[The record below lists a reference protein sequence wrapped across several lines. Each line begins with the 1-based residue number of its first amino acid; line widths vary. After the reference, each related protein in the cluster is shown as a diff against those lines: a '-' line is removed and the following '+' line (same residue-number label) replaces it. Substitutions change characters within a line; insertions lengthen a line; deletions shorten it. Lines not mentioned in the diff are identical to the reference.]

1 MIKIA
6 TTGLIGYETARRLFD
21 EHEEELR
28 ERFSK
33 RFIADFLRLSEKN
46 CCIDVEK
53 IADDVGVYTDICP
66 RSVCLADELHD
77 EEGLRKKLQPE
88 GGFAES
94 SLTNDNF
101 KVYITT
107 ISEGGLFAALW
118 RACEDLKLI
127 LNGEQVAGKT
137 AVAGK
142 RPVGCEVDLN
152 SICIRQEVIEI
163 SELYDE
169 NPYEAPSRGAWLI
182 LWDEEKEDDLSEH
195 LRDIIKDADKIGRI
209 TKKNDRILTGAESI
223 RFLTPPAR
231 QEKDIR
237 DRRQNSAIDTD
248 R

>member
-28 ERFSK
+28 ARFSN
-33 RFIADFLRLSEKN
+33 RFIAEFLRLSEEN
-46 CCIDVEK
+46 GCIDAEK
-53 IADDVGVYTDICP
+53 IADDGGVYTDFSHQDVDKGID
-66 RSVCLADELHD
+66 RLQ
-77 EEGLRKKLQPE
+77 EESRPMELQPGC

-94 SLTNDNF
+94 GLTNDNF

-127 LNGEQVAGKT
+127 LSRKQADGK
-137 AVAGK
+137 AAASGA
-142 RPVGCEVDLN
+142 RHIGCEVDLN

-169 NPYEAPSRGAWLI
+169 NPYESPSKGAWLI
-182 LWDEEKEDDLSEH
+182 LWDEEKEDDLPEH
-195 LRDIIKDADKIGRI
+195 LRDITKNADKIGRI
-209 TKKNDRILTGAESI
+209 TKKNDRILTGAESV

-231 QEKDIR
+231 QQKDIR
-237 DRRQNSAIDTD
+237 DRKANSVIV
-248 R
+248 